1 MQPRGQGPCELRLN
15 DLMLTGLGYEAA
27 ALMAAGAW
35 AISSVIVAA
44 PSKVMGGPRL
54 TRVRMLFVTAALAI
68 ITTALGTWDT
78 IEGTDWILLSLSGLV
93 GLAIGDAALF
103 TAFARLGP
111 RRTSIL
117 FTTNAPM
124 VALVSVLFFDERFTL
139 RSGTGAVLVLLGVV
153 LAIAFGT
160 RADQTHQWE
169 EVVGPMWKAVGF
181 GLLGAAGQAGGIILA
196 DPAFDGTLDP
206 WAGATIRAVVGTIG
220 LWMLRPV
227 FRRIRPS
234 VRVKLSPLLWIQVI
248 ASGLIAMALGKT
260 LVLIAL
266 SGGDPGIVA
275 VLISTTPVLQLPL
288 LWAVMRERPAVGAWI
303 GALLAAV
310 GTGLIVI

>member
-1 MQPRGQGPCELRLN
+1 
-15 DLMLTGLGYEAA
+15 
-27 ALMAAGAW
+27 MAAGAW

-54 TRVRMLFVTAALAI
+54 TRVRMLFVTGVLI
-68 ITTALGTWDT
+68 IVTSALGTWDT
-78 IEGTDWILLSLSGLV
+78 IEGSDWILLSLSGLA

-124 VALVSVLFFDERFTL
+124 VAVISVAFFGERFSL
-139 RSGTGAVLVLLGVV
+139 RSGTGAALVLVGVV

-169 EVVGPMWKAVGF
+169 EVVGPMWKAIGF
-181 GLLGAAGQAGGIILA
+181 GLLGAAGQAAGIILA

-206 WAGATIRAVVGTIG
+206 WAGATIRALVGTIG

-227 FRRIRPS
+227 FRKIRPS
-234 VRVKLSPLLWIQVI
+234 TRVKLTPIMWAQVI

-266 SGGDPGIVA
+266 SGGDPGVVS
-275 VLISTTPVLQLPL
+275 VLIATTPVLQLPL
-288 LWAVMRERPAVGAWI
+288 LWIVMKERPASGAWI
-303 GALLAAV
+303 GAFLATI
-310 GTGLIVI
+310 GTGLIVL